1 MRSGTTFFIFD
12 TIFCCINTE
21 SFIPI
26 QTAMRGSPTMKP
38 AKKAQTKLPRKT
50 VVLTPTL
57 WEKAQLMFRLRD
69 RTFSSYVRQLI
80 DADRP

>member
-1 MRSGTTFFIFD
+1 
-12 TIFCCINTE
+12 
-21 SFIPI
+21 
-26 QTAMRGSPTMKP
+26 MKP